1 VSSSRRGVALAE
13 RSAAERTRAFWR
25 LLVGILLV
33 YGLIVIAGD
42 LRFSAPVRVALLGGV
57 VVIDLRTRRR
67 RARSQIAAA
76 ALTTAAVTATVV
88 AAVAGSTRVL
98 AAVQGF
104 ATTVLVVVA
113 IASILRT
120 VRSWPGVDL
129 ATVIGVLDVYLL
141 LALLFASTHQT
152 FSAFQTGYLQGV
164 EGLPSSSDDLY
175 FSVVTLT
182 TVGFGDITPGTELA
196 RTVTITEALVGQL
209 YLVSVVAAVVS
220 GFRRRPPPGP
230 AEPDGGESL

>member
-1 VSSSRRGVALAE
+1 VALAE
-13 RSAAERTRAFWR
+13 RSAAERSRAFWR
-25 LLVGILLV
+25 LLIGILLV
-33 YGLIVIAGD
+33 YALIVIAGD
-42 LRFSAPVRVALLGGV
+42 LRFLAPVRVALLGALV
-57 VVIDLRTRRR
+57 VMDQHARQRRK
-67 RARSQIAAA
+67 AQVGAVV
-76 ALTTAAVTATVV
+76 LTVAAVTTTVI

-98 AAVQGF
+98 AGVQGV

-113 IASILRT
+113 IASIIRT
-120 VRSWPGVDL
+120 LRSWPGIDL

-152 FSAFQTGYLQGV
+152 FSAFQTGYLSGV

-175 FSVVTLT
+175 FSVITLT

-209 YLVSVVAAVVS
+209 YLVSIVAGVVS
-220 GFRRRPPPGP
+220 GWRRQPPPGP
-230 AEPDGGESL
+230 AEPDGGDGSL